1 MATLSPNLDFAPT
14 PAMLA
19 EALDAFEELGDDGGG
34 AVAAGTRHAALRA
47 YAAFAPERGL
57 PARWRHDYG
66 ALNFADL
73 QWSTGRMPVPA
84 LPRHALARA
93 GRDGST
99 EGDAPALAVENAG
112 GLVHLGS
119 TYLEPP
125 KRLGD
130 PRVTMRSLADAMR
143 AQPEGLRQDG
153 VHALLGRIVPFA
165 VDRFTALATAFQN
178 CGAFV
183 DVPAQ
188 LQLDAPLQLVWSARP
203 GEPQAVFPHTIVRV
217 GANAR
222 ATLFERHLGAT
233 ESFVDGIVEIDLA
246 EGARLDYVVVQ
257 EADEGARLFF
267 RRAARCAAGATIG
280 WHIADLGGALVRQ
293 TTLAEL
299 SGDSAAVDLN
309 GLFFARGF
317 AHVDWRAALIHNA
330 PRTRS
335 RTVVRSAAAGRGQG
349 RFDGVVRIDAGAHEA
364 DASMRD
370 DALVLSRDA
379 HLDATPAL
387 EIAAHDVKAFH
398 AATVGS
404 LDEEQLFYVATR
416 GIARGRAERMIAL
429 AFFEPAIARFPGEA
443 LRDEVRTALDGRLD
457 DLPETFA

>member
-1 MATLSPNLDFAPT
+1 MATLSSNLDFAPT

-19 EALDAFEELGDDGGG
+19 AALEVFDDLGDDGGG
-34 AVAAGTRHAALRA
+34 AITALTRQAALRA
-47 YAAFAPERGL
+47 YAHFAPERGL
-57 PARWRHDYG
+57 PARWRHDYST
-66 ALNFADL
+66 LNFEDL
-73 QWSTGRMPVPA
+73 QWSTGRMRVPA
-84 LPRHALARA
+84 LPRQTPARA
-93 GRDGST
+93 DRDAASGR
-99 EGDAPALAVENAG
+99 DAPALAVENAG

-119 TYLEPP
+119 TYLDPA

-130 PRVTMRSLADAMR
+130 PRVTMRSLTDALR
-143 AQPEGLRQDG
+143 AQPEVVRG
-153 VHALLGRIVPFA
+153 LLGHIVPPGA
-165 VDRFTALATAFQN
+165 DRFTALATAFQN
-178 CGAFV
+178 CGAYV
-183 DVPAQ
+183 DIPAKV
-188 LQLDAPLQLVWSARP
+188 QLDAPLQLVWSARP
-203 GEPQAVFPHTIVRV
+203 GEPQAVFPHTLVRV

-222 ATLFERHLGAT
+222 ATLFERHLGST
-233 ESFVDGIVEIDLA
+233 ESLVDGIVEIELGA
-246 EGARLDYVVVQ
+246 GARLDYVVVQ
-257 EADEGARLFF
+257 EADDGARLFF
-267 RRAARCAAGATIG
+267 RRGARCGPGATIG
-280 WHIADLGGALVRQ
+280 WHIADLGGTLVRE

-299 SGDSAAVDLN
+299 NGDGAAAELN

-317 AHVDWRAALIHNA
+317 GHVDWRAALIHTA

-335 RTVVRSAAAGRGQG
+335 QTIVRNAAAGRGQG
-349 RFDGVVRIDAGAHEA
+349 RFDGLVRIGAAAHEA

-404 LDEEQLFYVATR
+404 LDEEQLFYVGTR

-429 AFFEPAIARFPGEA
+429 AFFEAAISRFPSEA
-443 LRDEVRTALDGRLD
+443 VRDEVRTALDGRLD

>member
-1 MATLSPNLDFAPT
+1 MATLSPNLDFTPT

-19 EALDAFEELGDDGGG
+19 AALDVFEDLGEDGGG
-34 AVAAGTRHAALRA
+34 VFDARARRAALQA
-47 YAAFAPERGL
+47 YAGFAPERGL

-66 ALNFADL
+66 ALNFEDL
-73 QWSTGRMPVPA
+73 QWSTGRMRVPA
-84 LPRHALARA
+84 LPPQSPARA
-93 GRDGST
+93 GRDGGIES
-99 EGDAPALAVENAG
+99 DSPALAVENAG

-119 TYLEPP
+119 TYLEPQE
-125 KRLGD
+125 RQGD
-130 PRVTMRSLADAMR
+130 PRVTMRSLVDAQR
-143 AQPEGLRQDG
+143 ARPEVVR
-153 VHALLGRIVPFA
+153 ALLGSIVPPA
-165 VDRFTALATAFQN
+165 ADRFTALATAFQN

-183 DVPAQ
+183 DVPAK
-188 LQLDAPLQLVWSARP
+188 LQLDAPLQLVWSSRP

-217 GANAR
+217 GAGAR
-222 ATLFERHLGAT
+222 ATLFERHLGST
-233 ESFVDGIVEIDLA
+233 ESFVDGIVEIELA
-246 EGARLDYVVVQ
+246 AGARLDYVVVQ
-257 EADEGARLFF
+257 EADDGARLFF

-280 WHIADLGGALVRQ
+280 WHIADLGGTLVRQ

-299 SGDSAAVDLN
+299 NGDGAAAELN

-317 AHVDWRAALIHNA
+317 AHVDWRAALLHVA

-335 RTVVRSAAAGRGQG
+335 RTIVRCAATGRGQG
-349 RFDGVVRIDAGAHEA
+349 RFNGVVRIDAGAHEA

-429 AFFEPAIARFPGEA
+429 AFFEAAIARFPGETV
-443 LRDEVRTALDGRLD
+443 RDEVRTALDGRLD

>member
-1 MATLSPNLDFAPT
+1 MATFSPNLDFAPT
-14 PAMLA
+14 AAMLA
-19 EALDAFEELGDDGGG
+19 AALEVFEQLGADGGG
-34 AVAAGTRHAALRA
+34 AVPVLTRQAALRA
-47 YAAFAPERGL
+47 YAGFAPERGL

-66 ALNFADL
+66 ALNFEDL
-73 QWSTGRMPVPA
+73 RWSTGRMRVPA
-84 LPRHALARA
+84 LPRQSPPRA
-93 GRDGST
+93 ERDGSA

-119 TYLEPP
+119 TYLEPQ

-130 PRVTMRSLADAMR
+130 PRVSMRSLADAAR
-143 AQPEGLRQDG
+143 AEPAAVRA
-153 VHALLGRIVPFA
+153 VLGRIVPFA
-165 VDRFTALATAFQN
+165 ADRFTALATAFQN
-178 CGAFV
+178 CGALV
-183 DVPAQ
+183 DVPAE
-188 LQLDAPLQLVWSARP
+188 LHLDAPLQLVWSGRP
-203 GEPQAVFPHTIVRV
+203 GEPQAVFPHTLVRV

-233 ESFVDGIVEIDLA
+233 ESLVCGIVEIELA
-246 EGARLDYVVVQ
+246 AGARLDYVVVQ
-257 EADEGARLFF
+257 EADDGSRLFF

-280 WHIADLGGALVRQ
+280 WHLADLGGALVRE

-299 SGDSAAVDLN
+299 TGDGAAAEVN

-317 AHVDWRAALIHNA
+317 AHVDWRTALIHSA

-349 RFDGVVRIDAGAHEA
+349 RFDGVVRIDAAAHEA

-370 DALVLSRDA
+370 DALILSRDA

-429 AFFEPAIARFPGEA
+429 AFFEAAIARFPGEA
-443 LRDEVRTALDGRLD
+443 VRDEVRTALDGRLD